1 MLRICYFMC
10 LKSFI
15 VNKELIAIVYTV
27 DKWKVVLD
35 LADVFAYYW
44 L

>member
-15 VNKELIAIVYTV
+15 VNKEHIAIVYTV